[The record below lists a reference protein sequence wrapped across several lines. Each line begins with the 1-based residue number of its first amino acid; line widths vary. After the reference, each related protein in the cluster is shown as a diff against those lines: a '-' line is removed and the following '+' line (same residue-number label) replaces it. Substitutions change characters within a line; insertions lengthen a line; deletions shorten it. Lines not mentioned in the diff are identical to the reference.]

1 MSNFRTDHVGIG
13 VRARLAGGLY
23 LGYILV
29 TVLGDVV
36 GHIGMGSPEQVWQTI
51 TTSPGLFRLGVVLAY
66 TSALL
71 FLVTA
76 WALYWLLHHLDQPL
90 ALLFLLLNTVGVAVQ
105 CASMLPLINALA
117 LSENG
122 LAAIPDW
129 AGQALALAAIATYKT
144 GFVTAQLF
152 FGTWLFPLAYLVY
165 TSRFLPRFLG
175 VLLGLDGL
183 AVMIWFSQAL
193 LLPDYP
199 AIRYPGLVVSFLAE
213 VGLAFWL
220 LIRGAGPVDVIEPAA
235 TPPHT
240 EEITKDA
247 S

>member
-1 MSNFRTDHVGIG
+1 MSHFRTDHVAIAG
-13 VRARLAGGLY
+13 RARLAGGLY
-23 LGYILV
+23 LAYLLV

-36 GHIGMGSPEQVWQTI
+36 GHIGMGSPEQVWRTI
-51 TTSPGLFRLGVVLAY
+51 TSSPSTFRIGLVLAY

-76 WALYWLLHHLDQPL
+76 WALYRLLHHLDQPL
-90 ALLFLLLNTVGVAVQ
+90 ALLFLLLNTAGVAVQ
-105 CASMLPLINALA
+105 CASMLPLISALA
-117 LSENG
+117 LSEGG
-122 LAAIPDW
+122 LATIPE
-129 AGQALALAAIATYKT
+129 GQGEALALAAIATYKT

-175 VLLGLDGL
+175 VLLALDGI
-183 AVMIWFSQAL
+183 AVLIWFNQAL

-220 LIRGAGPVDVIEPAA
+220 LIKGARPVDAVEPRTAP
-235 TPPHT
+235 TRT
-240 EEITKDA
+240 E
-247 S
+247 